1 MSKRKVI
8 FRDNAYYYLFNKCL
22 DRRVLFKDEED
33 YLYFVYLLYYL
44 NQQNSIELRHLKLK
58 LSDPKHC
65 YHFKTLR
72 VKSFYYLKIIGFCL
86 LPNCFSLVVEQLTN
100 RGVSDFMQKLGTSY
114 SLHYNKKYMRS
125 GPIFCGPFKSFYV
138 ERMFLEK
145 ILLLVHLLPLKL
157 FRGLSSNKQCLKVK
171 QYFWSSLPYYLG
183 NNIWCPVLKHNKKLR
198 QGFKSKTIRSAVFK
212 KKNLNYLKLTIACLN
227 D

>member
-33 YLYFVYLLYYL
+33 YLYFIYLLYYL

-86 LPNCFSLVVEQLTN
+86 LPNCFSL
-100 RGVSDFMQKLGTSY
+100 
-114 SLHYNKKYMRS
+114 NKKYMRS

-183 NNIWCPVLKHNKKLR
+183 NNIWCPFLKHNKKLR
-198 QGFKSKTIRSAVFK
+198 QGFKSKTIRNAVLK
-212 KKNLNYLKLTIACLN
+212 KKNLNYLKITIAFLN